1 MVNHKVLCVS
11 KENYTYLIQLLDR
24 PSVLLS
30 GVYRDMCWYM
40 YMFEVIDM
48 AKVIVHQQKPVP
60 DIVIIPSVEIYEDCS
75 SHFPLINHQYP
86 SSCTCKNSI
95 QMIINCTRKHIFT
108 SCSLLWIGFYTY
120 NPVND
125 RNYDVIIPYIHSH
138 NTLYKNR
145 FRSIVF
151 FSENVYE
158 RPLYVGFYTDK
169 LIKY

>member
-1 MVNHKVLCVS
+1 
-11 KENYTYLIQLLDR
+11 
-24 PSVLLS
+24 
-30 GVYRDMCWYM
+30 
-40 YMFEVIDM
+40 M

-125 RNYDVIIPYIHSH
+125 RNYDVITPYIHPH

-145 FRSIVF
+145 YRSIVF
-151 FSENVYE
+151 FLKMHMKGHF
-158 RPLYVGFYTDK
+158 RILYVQTDK
-169 LIKY
+169 ILNLYHQPNIYQHMNYTKIVLETLFL